1 MLDNVIFM
9 INDSHEERS
18 LIAAIFDE
26 MNIRLRPADSV
37 AALAAAAREEMPT
50 ALIVDIDELSMTN
63 RVIREIATGFPRL
76 PVLGIS
82 SQRFHP
88 DLAESIR
95 DCIYACLHRPLDPD
109 ELRYW
114 LKSILKD
121 GPPPED
127 APPLTAA

>member
-1 MLDNVIFM
+1 MAGNVILI
-9 INDSHEERS
+9 INDSLEERT
-18 LIAAIFDE
+18 LMAAILDE
-26 MNIRLRPADSV
+26 MNLRLRRADSV
-37 AALAAAAREEMPT
+37 AALAAAAREESPA
-50 ALIVDIDELSMTN
+50 ALIVDIDDVSMTN
-63 RVIREIATGFPRL
+63 RMIREIATGFPRL

-121 GPPPED
+121 GPPLEEVSP
-127 APPLTAA
+127 